1 VTALDLAP
9 EPTVVGFRTAIEVLR
24 TLATLVE
31 QHPDLPHPTV
41 NFDYDGKRSE
51 YSNQV
56 RFSFW
61 DFGPGKEERSLHK
74 INTIV
79 EAFPDSVQ
87 WVPSDPSAEK
97 DAFAAK
103 YFKVKGMWGNVEVVV
118 SCDAEL
124 IGQKVDVVSAGPRV
138 RLEDGTL
145 HALRQTMHIWR
156 PNPGLSPRIMN
167 QAKALDLAQSDPA
180 MQELIATEIVD
191 EF

>member
-1 VTALDLAP
+1 MNALDLNP
-9 EPTVVGFRTAIEVLR
+9 EPKVVGFRTAIEVLR
-24 TLATLVE
+24 TLAELME
-31 QHPDLPHPTV
+31 QHPDLPHPVV
-41 NFDYDGKRSE
+41 NFDYDDAKSE
-51 YSNQV
+51 YINCV
-56 RFSFW
+56 RFSIW

-79 EAFPDSVQ
+79 EAFPDHIQ

-103 YFKVKGMWGNVEVVV
+103 YFKVKAMWGNVEVTI
-118 SCDAEL
+118 SCGADL
-124 IGQKVDVVSAGPRV
+124 IGQEVDVVNAGPQV

-167 QAKALDLAQSDPA
+167 QAKALELAQSGPA
-180 MQELIATEIVD
+180 MQELEATEV
-191 EF
+191 F